1 MRRILVTRHGR
12 PQDMEIVEAPSP
24 TPGPGEALIEV
35 HAIGLNFPDLL
46 VISGGYQT
54 IPPLPFAPGKE
65 VAGVVKALGPGTRAL
80 KVGDR
85 VMAQVE
91 NGGYAEE
98 VVAPEIHCFRLPPGL
113 SMTKAAAMGLTYSTA
128 WFGLVD
134 RARLQPGE
142 TALVTGAAGGCG
154 VAAVQIAKALG
165 CRAIGVVGAQD
176 KADFIRAQGADC
188 AIVAG
193 ERDMR
198 EALKAEVAAAND
210 GRGAD
215 VLFDPVGGAMFE
227 AGLRALGWSG
237 RAVIVGF
244 AGGGPNQIRSNYLLI
259 KHISVHG
266 LHASDYRDFKPHL
279 LQEAMEKM
287 FALVAMGRLDPPV
300 SAVHAF
306 EDYAAALDLIA
317 SRRVLGK
324 AALLTRAGERSS

>member
-1 MRRILVTRHGR
+1 MRRIVVTRHGL
-12 PQDMEIVEAPSP
+12 PQDMEIVEAPTP

-80 KVGDR
+80 KLGDR
-85 VMAQVE
+85 VMAQIE

-98 VVAPEIHCFRLPPGL
+98 VVAPEVHCFKLPQGL
-113 SMTKAAAMGLTYSTA
+113 SMVKAASMGLAYSTA

-134 RARLQPGE
+134 RARLQVGE

-154 VAAVQIAKALG
+154 VAAAQIAKALG
-165 CRAIGVVGAQD
+165 CKVIGVVSTQD

-188 AIVAG
+188 AVVAG
-193 ERDMR
+193 ERDLR
-198 EALKAEVAAAND
+198 DALKAEVAAAND

-317 SRRVLGK
+317 SRRVVGK
-324 AALLTRAGERSS
+324 AALVTRAGEGSA

>member
-1 MRRILVTRHGR
+1 MRRILVTRHGS
-12 PQDMEIVEAPSP
+12 PNDMQITEAPSP

-46 VISGGYQT
+46 VISGAYQT

-65 VAGVVKALGPGTRAL
+65 VAGVVKALGPGARRL

-85 VMAQVE
+85 VMAQIE

-98 VVAPEIHCFRLPPGL
+98 IVAPEVHCFRMPAGL
-113 SMTKAAAMGLTYSTA
+113 SMTKAAAMGLAYSTA

-142 TALVTGAAGGCG
+142 TVLVTGAAGGCG
-154 VAAVQIAKALG
+154 VAAIQIAKALG
-165 CRAIGVVGAQD
+165 ARALGVVGTQE
-176 KADFIRAQGADC
+176 KADFLSAQGADKT
-188 AIVAG
+188 IVAG
-193 ERDMR
+193 ERDLR
-198 EALKAEVAAAND
+198 DVLKAEVAAAND

-215 VLFDPVGGAMFE
+215 ILFDPVGGAMFD

-244 AGGGPNQIRSNYLLI
+244 AGGGPTQIRSNYLLI

-279 LQEAMEKM
+279 LHEAMAAM
-287 FALVAMGRLDPPV
+287 FTLFAMARLDPPV
-300 SAVHAF
+300 CAVHAF

-324 AALLTRAGERSS
+324 AVLVTRAGEATR